1 MIRSYSELVTLQ
13 TFEERFEY
21 LYVGGRVG
29 EDTFGHERYLNQ
41 YLYQKCYEWKRARKF
56 VIARDLGCDLGV
68 PGYDIFGK
76 IMIHHMN
83 PVTKE
88 QILRLDPIIF
98 DPEFL
103 ISTSF
108 RTHQDLH
115 FRNLEARVSLPT
127 ERIPG
132 DTRLW

>member
-115 FRNLEARVSLPT
+115 FGNLEARVSLPT